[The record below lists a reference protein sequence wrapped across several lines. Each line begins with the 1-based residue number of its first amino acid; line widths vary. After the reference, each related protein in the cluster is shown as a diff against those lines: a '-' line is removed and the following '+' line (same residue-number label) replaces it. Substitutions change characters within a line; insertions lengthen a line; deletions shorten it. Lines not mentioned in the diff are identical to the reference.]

1 MKSGEP
7 RHAGSGALPAQAR
20 IESHRTE
27 TPRMDFLMLR
37 RASLVFLAAC
47 IACPLA
53 SAQNKYGPGATDT
66 TIKVGNVTAYSG
78 VFAEYGQVARAE
90 AAYFRMINDEGGVNG
105 RKIDF
110 VSVDSGSNVQT
121 AIELAHKLVEEDQ
134 VLLLVSVFGAESNLA
149 IRPYMNEKHVPQLF
163 VASNASTFDDPQHF
177 PWTMGWEASRH
188 TEAAAYAKY
197 ILRNK
202 PDAKIAILYGNDTA
216 GREYVTAIHEAL
228 GDKAA
233 AMIVKEETFS
243 YGDPA
248 GVGAHVA
255 ALKDSGAN
263 VFLNMTFGQFATQ
276 AIRKAYDID
285 WHPLQFIPNGSL
297 SIAAFIEPA
306 GLDKANGIITNARS
320 KGWSDP
326 RSRQDPDVQA
336 FLEWMRKYNTEANE
350 RDANNVYGYEVAQ
363 TLVAVLKQCG
373 NDLTPENVMKQAA
386 SLNLELGMLRPG
398 IRISTS
404 STDYRPIKQLFLVRF
419 NGEHWVPTGDI
430 ASD

>member
-1 MKSGEP
+1 MN
-7 RHAGSGALPAQAR
+7 
-20 IESHRTE
+20 SHK
-27 TPRMDFLMLR
+27 LR
-37 RASLVFLAAC
+37 FVSLAFMTAC
-47 IACPLA
+47 MACTVA
-53 SAQNKYGPGATDT
+53 SAQGKYGPGASDT
-66 TIKVGNVTAYSG
+66 EIKVGNVTAYTG
-78 VFAEYGQVARAE
+78 VFAEYGQIARAE
-90 AAYFRMINDEGGVNG
+90 AAYFRMINDEGGING
-105 RKIDF
+105 RKINF

-121 AIELAHKLVEEDQ
+121 AVALAHKLVDEDQ
-134 VLLLVSVFGAESNLA
+134 VLLLVSVFGAQSNLE

-202 PDAKIAILYGNDTA
+202 PDAKIGVLYGNDEA
-216 GREYVTAIHEAL
+216 GHEYVTAIREAL
-228 GDKAA
+228 GEKAA
-233 AMIVKEETFS
+233 TMIVKEEAIS
-243 YGDPA
+243 YGDPT
-248 GVGAHVA
+248 GIDAHVV

-263 VFLNMTFGQFATQ
+263 VFLNMTFGRFATE
-276 AIRKAYDID
+276 AIREAYDID

-306 GLDKANGIITNARS
+306 GLEKANGIITNARS

-326 RSRQDPDVQA
+326 RSRQDPDVRA
-336 FLEWMRKYNTEANE
+336 FLAWMKQYNTEANE

-373 NDLTPENVMKQAA
+373 NDLTRENVMKQAA

-404 STDYRPIKQLFLVRF
+404 PTDYRPIKQLYLLRF
-419 NGEHWVPTGDI
+419 NGQHWVPTGDV
-430 ASD
+430 AGD

>member
-1 MKSGEP
+1 MN
-7 RHAGSGALPAQAR
+7 
-20 IESHRTE
+20 SHK
-27 TPRMDFLMLR
+27 LHL
-37 RASLVFLAAC
+37 ASLVFMAAC
-47 IACPLA
+47 MACPVA
-53 SAQNKYGPGATDT
+53 SAQGNYGPGASDT
-66 TIKVGNVTAYSG
+66 EIKVGNVTAYTG
-78 VFAEYGQVARAE
+78 AFAEYGQIARAE
-90 AAYFRMINDEGGVNG
+90 AAYFRMVNDEGGING

-110 VSVDSGSNVQT
+110 VSLDSGSNVQT
-121 AIELAHKLVEEDQ
+121 AVALAHKLVDEEQ

-163 VASNASTFDDPQHF
+163 VGSNASTFDDPQHF

-188 TEAAAYAKY
+188 TEAAAYGKY

-202 PDAKIAILYGNDTA
+202 PDAKIGVLYGNDEA
-216 GREYVTAIHEAL
+216 GHEYVTAIREAL
-228 GDKAA
+228 GEKAA
-233 AMIVKEETFS
+233 TMIVKEEAFS

-248 GVGAHVA
+248 GIDAHVV

-263 VFLNMTFGQFATQ
+263 VFLNMMFGQFATE

-306 GLDKANGIITNARS
+306 GVEKANGIITNARS

-326 RSRQDPDVQA
+326 RSRQDPDVRA
-336 FLEWMRKYNTEANE
+336 FLAWMKQYNTEANE

-373 NDLTPENVMKQAA
+373 NDLTRENVMKQAA
-386 SLNLELGMLRPG
+386 SLNLEVGMLRPG

-404 STDYRPIKQLFLVRF
+404 PTDYRPIKQLYLVRF

-430 ASD
+430 AGD